1 METIIWG
8 LASLIISFIISSA
21 IFGFNFKKEEIGKKI
36 GVVFLGLVL
45 GLMFHFSYYS
55 FNQSKRIVI
64 IEKELDDIEIAT
76 KMLTLDYSCSNA
88 ESNNHNE
95 SFRKVANL
103 FLDQS
108 QIRCEEIRNGE
119 IILYPYEV
127 KKIWETLVKNAK
139 NIIYATNTIS
149 PADWPDEQCELQI
162 NCNASIYRI
171 MIHRKNDTLFNNKL
185 KELGQRQLKEC
196 NVKSVQW
203 IYKENL
209 YEPEGHYF
217 KYINALQHIDLVL
230 VDNEILL
237 LTNYDEQD
245 KRIING
251 VITNDPNK
259 IKLASNLFELLTKK
273 ANRY

>member
-8 LASLIISFIISSA
+8 LVSLIISFVISSV
-21 IFGFNFKKEEIGKKI
+21 IFGFKIKKEEAGKKT
-36 GVVFLGLVL
+36 GVTLLGLIL
-45 GLMFHFSYYS
+45 GLMLHFSFYS
-55 FNQSKRIVI
+55 FKESKRLSGV
-64 IEKELDDIEIAT
+64 EKKLNDIEIAT
-76 KMLTLDYSCSNA
+76 KMLTLDYSCINA

-95 SFRKVANL
+95 SFKNVANL

-108 QIRCEEIRNGE
+108 QIRCEEIRKGE

-139 NIIYATNTIS
+139 ESLYATNTIAPS
-149 PADWPDEQCELQI
+149 DWPDEQCELQL
-162 NCNASIYRI
+162 NCNASIHRI
-171 MIHRKNDTLFNNKL
+171 MIHRKNDTIFNNKL
-185 KELGQRQLKEC
+185 KKLGTRQLEEC

-203 IYKENL
+203 IYKEEL

-217 KYINALQHIDLVL
+217 KFINALQHIDLVL

-237 LTNYDEQD
+237 LTNYDEQE

-251 VITNDPNK
+251 VITNDPTK
-259 IKLASNLFELLTKK
+259 IKLAKNLFKLLTKK
-273 ANRY
+273 ANNY